1 MVQIVDLCAY
11 ALRRYLENNE
21 EELFDLIFVR
31 ADRKDNW
38 EKTAHKV
45 VGIRHF
51 TGPSCKCKICTSR
64 KFPVPPTGSN

>member
-11 ALRRYLENNE
+11 ALRRYLENGEN
-21 EELFDLIFVR
+21 ELFDLIYVR

-45 VGIRHF
+45 VGVRHY
-51 TGPSCKCKICTSR
+51 SSMNCKCKICISR
-64 KFPVPPTGSN
+64 KFPLPEISRA